1 MTSLPDRSEPPFG
14 GPGIWDPMP
23 LVPPVRP
30 PVEPD
35 DSRLI
40 WSKPRVPAASD
51 TGVPAKGRD
60 TKPAKADRRTT
71 KSAKKRS
78 SKKNA
83 TRRTKKAGRV
93 KKRR

>member
-1 MTSLPDRSEPPFG
+1 MTRVPDRSEPHFG

-35 DSRLI
+35 DSQLI
-40 WSKPRVPAASD
+40 WSKPRLPAR
-51 TGVPAKGRD
+51 GRD
-60 TKPAKADRRTT
+60 TKPATADRRPT
-71 KSAKKRS
+71 KSQKKRS
-78 SKKNA
+78 SKKKTN
-83 TRRTKKAGRV
+83 RRTKKAGRV

>member
-1 MTSLPDRSEPPFG
+1 MTSLPDRLEPPCA

-23 LVPPVRP
+23 RVPPVQP

-35 DSRLI
+35 DSQLI
-40 WSKPRVPAASD
+40 WSKPRVPAPSD
-51 TGVPAKGRD
+51 TGVPASDSD
-60 TKPAKADRRTT
+60 TKPAKAGR
-71 KSAKKRS
+71 RS
-78 SKKNA
+78 SKKKT